1 MLTGAAIFLVST
13 VPLVAQSPAPAQQPA
28 PASAAA
34 VGETP
39 EAAQLRKQYDEIQA
53 RLETAHRQAEE
64 TPVVK
69 EEKTKMEAV
78 VREAIVEED
87 PNLAP
92 VLESQDKLVAELN
105 GSNELNLPAAQ
116 QSEEFQSK
124 FNSYKKQR
132 DQIQAVAAKVAEK
145 PEVVSSKQNYQGIL
159 AKEMTKVEPEVPKLI
174 EKRAEIATR
183 YQQLVGSNNR

>member
-1 MLTGAAIFLVST
+1 MLTGVAICLTST
-13 VPLVAQSPAPAQQPA
+13 VPLVAQAPTPTQQPDA
-28 PASAAA
+28 RSAAA
-34 VGETP
+34 AGETP

-87 PNLAP
+87 PKLAE

-105 GSNELNLPAAQ
+105 GSNELNLPPAQ

-132 DQIQAVAAKVAEK
+132 DQIQAIAAKVAEK
-145 PEVVSSKQNYQGIL
+145 PEVVSSKKNYQGVL
-159 AKEMTKVEPEVPKLI
+159 AQEMTKVEPEVPKLI
-174 EKRAEIATR
+174 EQRADIATR
-183 YQQLVGSNNR
+183 YQQLVSNNR